1 MVTSNLVSG
10 TDAGMHRDHVDAT
23 MIEVMDYFG
32 YKRADGKRDVT
43 GFRKDWAMLTE
54 EEKAQ
59 LRAGIGNGTFTYA

>member
-1 MVTSNLVSG
+1 MT
-10 TDAGMHRDHVDAT
+10 AAT